1 MRFRAT
7 GFFKIFSVFLGPPW
21 LLVVRTGSG
30 RSSGTASAANYS
42 RIAMNCWF
50 DVDRPNALM
59 SRSSAV
65 KAARSGRLDSV
76 RNQRARTPY
85 PPAMFCDVA
94 SQINGAA
101 RFACDTGRSEEHTSE
116 LQSPVHL

>member
-1 MRFRAT
+1 M
-7 GFFKIFSVFLGPPW
+7 VFVGTCLCDWWCEPDRQEALGW
-21 LLVVRTGSG
+21 
-30 RSSGTASAANYS
+30 ACAANYS
-42 RIAMNCWF
+42 RIAINCWF

-85 PPAMFCDVA
+85 APAMFCDVA

-101 RFACDTGRSEEHTSE
+101 RFVWDTGRK
-116 LQSPVHL
+116 Q